1 VKKHFLQTTLLFLVF
16 IVLPSSVWAQ
26 STNTPALAEATE
38 GNLMISVKSV
48 SEQTFGKV
56 QLSTGVTINYLE
68 QGDMQG
74 EPVILLHGTS
84 DSWNSFA
91 PILPLLSS
99 SYHVFA
105 LDQRGHGDSSKVTCC
120 YTMDDFAADVVAFMD
135 AKGID
140 RATVVGHSM
149 GSMIAQLVA
158 IHYPERIDRLVL
170 AGSMVVVSNPGL
182 TEFNDFVQTL
192 SDPIEETFVRD
203 FQTST
208 VNESIPSAFLEKAIS
223 ESLKVPAHV
232 WRQMMA
238 SFVEQDT
245 SEQLHQITMPT
256 LVVWGGKDTYWP
268 RSEQEMLVQA
278 MPQATLHIYEE
289 TGHALHWEQP
299 ERFVTDFEKFMQTTK

>member
-1 VKKHFLQTTLLFLVF
+1 MKNHYLQTTLLFLAF
-16 IVLPSSVWAQ
+16 FTLSSSVWAQ
-26 STNTPALAEATE
+26 TTTTTLATSTE
-38 GNLMISVKSV
+38 GNSMTSVKSTL
-48 SEQTFGKV
+48 EQTFGKV
-56 QLSTGVTINYLE
+56 QLTTGVTLNYLE
-68 QGDMQG
+68 QGNPQG
-74 EPVILLHGTS
+74 EIVILLHGTS

-91 PILPLLSS
+91 PVLPFLSS
-99 SYHVFA
+99 AYHVFA
-105 LDQRGHGDSSKVTCC
+105 LDQRGHGDSSKVACC

-158 IHYPERIDRLVL
+158 IHYPERVDRLVL

-182 TEFNDFVQTL
+182 MEFNAFVQTL
-192 SDPIEETFVRD
+192 SDPIDPAFVRD

-208 VNESIPSAFLEKAIS
+208 VSESIPSEFLEKAVS

-245 SEQLHQITMPT
+245 SKQLHKITMPT

-268 RSEQEMLVQA
+268 RSDQEMLVQVI
-278 MPQATLHIYEE
+278 PQATLHVYEE
-289 TGHALHWEQP
+289 AGHALHWEQP
-299 ERFVTDFEKFMQTTK
+299 ERFAADFEKFMQATK

>member
-1 VKKHFLQTTLLFLVF
+1 MKNYCSQASLLFLAF
-16 IVLPSSVWAQ
+16 FLSSSVWAQ
-26 STNTPALAEATE
+26 PTTTTLTNATE
-38 GNLMISVKSV
+38 RNPVSSVKAA

-56 QLSTGVTINYLE
+56 KLTTGVTLNYLE
-68 QGDMQG
+68 QGNMQG
-74 EPVILLHGTS
+74 EIVILLHGTS

-99 SYHVFA
+99 AYHVFA
-105 LDQRGHGDSSKVTCC
+105 LDQRGHGDSSKLACC
-120 YTMDDFAADVVAFMD
+120 YTMNDFAADVVAFMD

-158 IHYPERIDRLVL
+158 IHYPKRVDRLVL

-182 TEFNDFVQTL
+182 MEFNAFVQTL
-192 SDPIEETFVRD
+192 SDPIDPAFVRD

-208 VNESIPSAFLEKAIS
+208 VNESIPSAFLEKAVS

-245 SEQLHQITMPT
+245 SEQIQKITAPT

-268 RSEQEMLVQA
+268 REEQEMLVQA
-278 MPQATLHIYEE
+278 IPQATLHVYEE
-289 TGHALHWEQP
+289 AGHALHWEQP
-299 ERFVTDFEKFMQTTK
+299 GRFVIDFEKFMQATE